1 MEKDL
6 WATASVNEDVA
17 KALTVM
23 LGNFRR
29 LRSTDEAT
37 QSIAQLVGALKA
49 GNEVAQ
55 EAALNALY
63 LLQEDWPESPAEV
76 GKAQALA
83 AAEAIPILQYL
94 VREGAP
100 RFQEKAEILL
110 QCLPGSL
117 VVTVKQGHNLKQ
129 SVGSTNA
136 FCTLTLGNGPP
147 RQTKVGGPHNP
158 HFQGILKLYPVI
170 ILMFLLCVKN
180 NFTSFLA
187 ESACGWAMKLFWKGD
202 QPVDSQYSESG
213 YNYSKELHLC
223 RANSRHDLCFYL
235 LILVLLNRCR

>member
-1 MEKDL
+1 LFCGIAAVEKDL

-37 QSIAQLVGALKA
+37 QSIVQLVGALKA

-94 VREGAP
+94 VREGPP

-136 FCTLTLGNGPP
+136 FCKLTLGNGPP
-147 RQTKVGGPHNP
+147 RQTKVRWSTQFWVFGSWLLICLDVLLALTADV
-158 HFQGILKLYPVI
+158 HFLNCEVHVVA
-170 ILMFLLCVKN
+170 LL
-180 NFTSFLA
+180 
-187 ESACGWAMKLFWKGD
+187 
-202 QPVDSQYSESG
+202 PIYSE
-213 YNYSKELHLC
+213 LRFHL
-223 RANSRHDLCFYL
+223 
-235 LILVLLNRCR
+235 

>member
-1 MEKDL
+1 MIVRLLSFGTAALEKDL

-17 KALTVM
+17 KALTIM

-55 EAALNALY
+55 EAALHALY

-76 GKAQALA
+76 GKAQAMA
-83 AAEAIPILQYL
+83 AAEAIPILQYF
-94 VREGAP
+94 VREGP
-100 RFQEKAEILL
+100 PKFHDKAEILL

-136 FCTLTLGNGPP
+136 FCKLTLGNGPP
-147 RQTKVGGPHNP
+147 RQTKVWT
-158 HFQGILKLYPVI
+158 F
-170 ILMFLLCVKN
+170 
-180 NFTSFLA
+180 S
-187 ESACGWAMKLFWKGD
+187 
-202 QPVDSQYSESG
+202 
-213 YNYSKELHLC
+213 
-223 RANSRHDLCFYL
+223 
-235 LILVLLNRCR
+235 